1 MPIFFVLTAQMI
13 HLVYFRQRDPL
24 DGPVIS
30 GLPAPSPAQRGGSGM
45 GVLAHTVPDGPLPLG
60 PRG

>member
-1 MPIFFVLTAQMI
+1 MPIFFVQTAQMI

-45 GVLAHTVPDGPLPLG
+45 GVFL
-60 PRG
+60 